1 MIMDKTLPNYQFI
14 LKTVQHFL
22 YILEAMNASEV
33 ADGLALPKMTNRK
46 WYIHGACAT
55 TGDGIFDSMKKMADM
70 LQENE
75 KLKEY

>member
-14 LKTVQHFL
+14 LKSVQHFL

-46 WYIHGACAT
+46 WYIHGACAM
-55 TGDGIFDSMKKMADM
+55 TGDGIFESMKEMADM
-70 LQENE
+70 I
-75 KLKEY
+75 KEHKRHQGY